1 MACAFARMSYSLRAF
16 VFGATFAA
24 EGAMGCDGAGGA
36 EEIAFA
42 AAGGDFKGGD
52 DGRFSAVGGETFFAG
67 GRERAFR
74 AVFPEIMGVR
84 PSYGIRMRTLS
95 SIGCNSMPTSSVTSR
110 TIRVMGGFAW
120 NSEALKVVTGPKFTL
135 TVCGGP
141 CITKP
146 GKSKM
151 IRSGFSNRSV
161 SGMAGAVVETS
172 TFKDWLSVVTRLL
185 LTVGVPAIAA
195 AAES

>member
-1 MACAFARMSYSLRAF
+1 MSYSLGAF
-16 VFGATFAA
+16 VFGAIFAA
-24 EGAMGCDGAGGA
+24 EGTPGCDGTEGA

-42 AAGGDFKGGD
+42 ATGGDFKGGD
-52 DGRFSAVGGETFFAG
+52 DGRFFAVGGEIFFAG
-67 GRERAFR
+67 GRERAVR
-74 AVFPEIMGVR
+74 AVFPEIVGVR
-84 PSYGIRMRTLS
+84 PPYGIRMRTLS

-110 TIRVMGGFAW
+110 TIRVMGGLVW

-141 CITKP
+141 CIAKP

-151 IRSGFSNRSV
+151 MRSGFSNRSV

-172 TFKDWLSVVTRLL
+172 MFKDWLSVVTRIL
-185 LTVGVPAIAA
+185 LTVGVPAIVAP
-195 AAES
+195 AES